1 MAPEY
6 VYQQRVSTK
15 IDIFS
20 YGVLILQIVT
30 RRRECW
36 SDDINNVN
44 LLTEVRADFTSVSSP
59 KPTFNLG
66 YL

>member
-6 VYQQRVSTK
+6 VYHRRVSPK
-15 IDIFS
+15 IDVFS

-36 SDDINNVN
+36 SADGNNVN
-44 LLTEVRADFTSVSSP
+44 LLTEVRVDFTSVSSP